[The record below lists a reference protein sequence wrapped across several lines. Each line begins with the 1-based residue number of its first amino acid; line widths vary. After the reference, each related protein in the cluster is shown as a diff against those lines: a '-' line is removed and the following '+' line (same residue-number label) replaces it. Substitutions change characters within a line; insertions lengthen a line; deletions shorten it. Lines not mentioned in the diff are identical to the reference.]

1 MHGNQWVWVAARIVH
16 LRAAEVVFGYTSLGK
31 SVSEKLCGR
40 NPMDTPVSRLVE
52 GLVISLVE
60 VVVAFSAIRR
70 SGGHGAVQIV
80 EHKTVINVLCL
91 VLVRA
96 SKG

>member
-1 MHGNQWVWVAARIVH
+1 MAARIVH

-52 GLVISLVE
+52 GLV
-60 VVVAFSAIRR
+60 AFSAIRR
-70 SGGHGAVQIV
+70 SGGHRAVQIV